1 MRQKLVRDAA
11 TLVGYPDDH
20 MLRSLADEHLDR
32 RWLGIFE
39 LALLNH
45 SLDRV
50 SQELA
55 NDVL

>member
-1 MRQKLVRDAA
+1 MRQKLVWDAA
-11 TLVGYPDDH
+11 TLVGYPDDD

-32 RWLGIFE
+32 WWLSVFV

-50 SQELA
+50 PQELA